1 MEQEQLG
8 TDTADST
15 AEPSE
20 NKIIECKPKSLF
32 KSKNVERKRV
42 YAEKFCS
49 ENGFIYELM
58 DPPKLTSKDIIL
70 DKSIWKSI
78 TK

>member
-20 NKIIECKPKSLF
+20 NKIIESTYRTVKLLKRTDTSETILVAAKKQELF
-32 KSKNVERKRV
+32 L
-42 YAEKFCS
+42 Y
-49 ENGFIYELM
+49 
-58 DPPKLTSKDIIL
+58 
-70 DKSIWKSI
+70 
-78 TK
+78 